1 MNAANLISILES
13 SAYNMGISLEE
24 MEVRIELKDGW
35 QFTLD
40 YCRRDGEGT
49 VYLITKE

>member
-1 MNAANLISILES
+1 MNAANLIDILET

-24 MEVRIELKDGW
+24 MEVCIELKDGW

-40 YCRRDGEGT
+40 YCRRDGESK

>member
-1 MNAANLISILES
+1 MNAANLISILEAT
-13 SAYNMGISLEE
+13 AYNMGVSLEE

-40 YCRRDGEGT
+40 DYRPDGENK

>member
-1 MNAANLISILES
+1 MNAANLISILET

-24 MEVRIELKDGW
+24 MEVCIKLKDGW

-40 YCRRDGEGT
+40 DFCRDGESK